1 MKRISYSQY
10 SQWDVCPWKWK
21 LNYVDKLSTFTD
33 NIHTLFGTSMH
44 EVLQTYLTVMYEDTI
59 KMADALP
66 LDKML
71 LKRMKTNY
79 TEIMGKN
86 GGEVFVEQHDME
98 EFYNHGLLILEWF
111 KKKRG
116 MYFSKKG
123 YELVGIEVPIDYK
136 MNDGIKFIGYIDVL
150 IHDTVRD
157 RYKIIDIKTSTMG
170 WNKYQK
176 ADKNKTDQLLL
187 YKNFWGAQNNIP
199 LDKIDVEYFIV
210 KRKLYENL
218 DFPQRRVQTF
228 TPANG
233 KPSVNKVVNNVNRFV
248 EDCFID
254 DKHNLEAN
262 FMKNPSKKNCRFCEF
277 NQTEHCDV
285 GVK

>member
-10 SQWDVCPWKWK
+10 NQWVTCPYKWK
-21 LNYVDKLSTFTD
+21 LNYIDKLSEFTD
-33 NIHTLFGTSMH
+33 SIHTLFGTSMH
-44 EVLQTYLTVMYEDTI
+44 EVLQTYLTVMYNDTI
-59 KMADALP
+59 KTADALP
-66 LDKML
+66 MKKML
-71 LKRMKTNY
+71 LHRMKTNY
-79 TEIMGKN
+79 TQIMERN
-86 GGEVFVEQHDME
+86 GGEVFCEQSDME

-123 YELVGIEVPIDYK
+123 YELVGIETPINYDLP
-136 MNDGIKFIGYIDVL
+136 NDIKFIGYIDVL
-150 IHDTVRD
+150 LYDKVRD

-187 YKNFWGAQNNIP
+187 YKQFYGAQHDIP

-210 KRKLYENL
+210 KRKLYEKV

-228 TPANG
+228 SPANG
-233 KPSVNKVVNNVNRFV
+233 KPSINKVVNNLNQFLQ
-248 EDCFID
+248 ESFID
-254 DKHNLEAN
+254 GEYNMEHTYIKR
-262 FMKNPSKKNCRFCEF
+262 PSKKNCRFCEF
-277 NQTEHCDV
+277 NQTEHCDA